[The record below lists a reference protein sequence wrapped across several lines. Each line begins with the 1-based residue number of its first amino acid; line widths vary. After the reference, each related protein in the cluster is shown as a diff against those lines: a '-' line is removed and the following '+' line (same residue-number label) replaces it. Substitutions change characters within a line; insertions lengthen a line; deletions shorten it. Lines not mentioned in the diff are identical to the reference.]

1 MSRYGVDRFGGTKD
15 TRPAP
20 FRRLRLERLK
30 PLTLDYAMLPILEG
44 FNWAECL
51 AKVDEVRLYLV
62 VFRSVRREAADPVR
76 LKAYDDRAYE
86 EARAASGLLYYFR
99 GALTA
104 GRQCLSFCVW
114 ESQEQAQAA
123 TRLLAHE
130 AAAHITDE
138 MYVSFELERWILI
151 KRSGST
157 RLELRPVPSDTPRSR
172 SLTSS
177 QAQWKDGA
185 WPGIDMSGAGT
196 TELGFPSTG
205 GADAAG

>member
-1 MSRYGVDRFGGTKD
+1 MTRYGVDRFGGTSGA
-15 TRPAP
+15 RPDP

-30 PLTLDYAMLPILEG
+30 PLTPDYAMLPILEG

-51 AKVDEVRLYLV
+51 AKVDDVRLYLV
-62 VFRSVRREAADPVR
+62 VFRSVRRESADPIR

-151 KRSGST
+151 KRSGSSS
-157 RLELRPVPSDTPRSR
+157 LELRPVPSDTPRSR
-172 SLTSS
+172 SLTSTP
-177 QAQWKDGA
+177 AQWSDGA
-185 WPGIDMSGAGT
+185 WPGIDTSGAGT
-196 TELGFPSTG
+196 TGLGFPSTG
-205 GADAAG
+205 GADSAG